1 MSFLLSRADLS
12 IQMTVLPSTYGV
24 YSWSKHCE
32 CAMMQ
37 KKQQIFKCLHFLD
50 MGPDQLLVSTKETIC
65 DAKHNLLGKKCG
77 QNDQFIPSA
86 HQMPTHPLNFGNCFG
101 LQMWSPQITSH
112 PLSCSTPN
120 SEHFW
125 ASDSVTL
132 NEKLANI

>member
-1 MSFLLSRADLS
+1 MLNTTCLEKNVVKMTNLS
-12 IQMTVLPSTYGV
+12 
-24 YSWSKHCE
+24 
-32 CAMMQ
+32 
-37 KKQQIFKCLHFLD
+37 
-50 MGPDQLLVSTKETIC
+50 
-65 DAKHNLLGKKCG
+65 
-77 QNDQFIPSA
+77 PSA
-86 HQMPTHPLNFGNCFG
+86 HQMPTHPLNFGSCFG